1 MDLSAQPNPF
11 SARGDAD
18 TMPPA
23 FFVSQPEQAKA
34 LTLLYEVSHEITST
48 LNREELLRLTAQ
60 RVKKFVNYD
69 VFTVMLWDEE
79 AQVLESVFSMRYE
92 DAIPARLRMPLNQ
105 GITGTAAAEK
115 RTIRVNE
122 VRDDPRYIACELDC
136 EVEVRSEL
144 VVPLLRVG
152 RLIGVLDL
160 ESAKPNAFKAD
171 DEPLLNILGS
181 FIAVALEN
189 SRLFE
194 ESRETQRRL
203 QNDLDTARE
212 IQRQLLPTGAKEIP
226 GLDLATAYVPAR
238 ELGGDFY
245 DLLPYGIGRL
255 GIALGDVSGKGTA
268 AALYGSLAIGVL
280 REVVNERQ
288 GSPSEMLDILNGR
301 LLAARLD
308 ARFIAMHF
316 AVYDAALRELT
327 ISNAGGTLPLLIRDG
342 KVTEIEVSGV
352 PLGLLPD
359 VAYDEITLSLLAG
372 DVIVLA
378 SDGIHES
385 TNRNLEEFGS
395 DRLKA
400 LLAEVVPLDP
410 GYTIAQRIVK
420 ATDEYAGIG
429 LPPHD
434 DRTLLILRVIEDP
447 VSDFSKLPV
456 IY

>member
-1 MDLSAQPNPF
+1 MEPSQQPNPF
-11 SARGDAD
+11 SARPDAG
-18 TMPPA
+18 TVPPA

-48 LNREELLRLTAQ
+48 LNREELLRLVAE
-60 RVKKFVNYD
+60 RLKKFVNYD
-69 VFTVMLWDEE
+69 AFTVMLWNES
-79 AQVLESVFSMRYE
+79 AQILESVFSLRYE
-92 DAIPARLRMPLNQ
+92 EAMPERFRMQLNQ

-115 RTIRVNE
+115 RTIRVDE
-122 VRDDPRYIACELDC
+122 VRDDPRYIACELDS
-136 EVEVRSEL
+136 ELEVRSEL

-152 RLIGVLDL
+152 RLIGVMDL
-160 ESAKPNAFKAD
+160 ESSKPRSFTPN
-171 DEPLLNILGS
+171 DEPMLNILGS

-194 ESRETQRRL
+194 ESRETQTRL

-288 GSPSEMLDILNGR
+288 GSPSEMLDILNTR

-316 AVYDAALRELT
+316 AVYDAALRELS

-359 VAYDEITLSLLAG
+359 VEYDEVTISLLPG

-378 SDGIHES
+378 SDGIQES
-385 TNRNLEEFGS
+385 TNKDLEEYGT

-400 LLAEVVPLDP
+400 LLAEVAPIDP

-447 VSDFSKLPV
+447 ASDFSKLPI

>member
-1 MDLSAQPNPF
+1 MDPSTQQNPF
-11 SARGDAD
+11 SALGDAD
-18 TMPPA
+18 TVPPA
-23 FFVSQPEQAKA
+23 FFMSQPEQAKA

-69 VFTVMLWDEE
+69 VFTVMLWNES

-122 VRDDPRYIACELDC
+122 VRDDPRYIACDLDC

-152 RLIGVLDL
+152 RLVGVLDL
-160 ESAKPNAFKAD
+160 ESTKPNAFKAD
-171 DEPLLNILGS
+171 DEPMLNILGS

-194 ESRETQRRL
+194 ESRETQSRL

-288 GSPSEMLDILNGR
+288 GSPSEMLDILNTR

-316 AVYDAALRELT
+316 AVYDAALRELS

-359 VAYDEITLSLLAG
+359 LEYDEITISLLPG

-385 TNRNLEEFGS
+385 TNKDLEEFGS

-429 LPPHD
+429 VPPHD

-447 VSDFSKLPV
+447 ASDFSKLPI

>member
-1 MDLSAQPNPF
+1 MEPANQLNPY
-11 SARGDAD
+11 SVGGDSGSL
-18 TMPPA
+18 PPV
-23 FFVSQPEQAKA
+23 FFISQPGQAKA
-34 LTLLYEVSHEITST
+34 LTLLYEVSHELTST
-48 LNREELLRLTAQ
+48 LNREELLQLVAERL
-60 RVKKFVNYD
+60 KKFVNYD
-69 VFTVMLWDEE
+69 LFTVMLWDER
-79 AQVLESVFSMRYE
+79 AQELESVYSMRYRE
-92 DAIPARLRMPLNQ
+92 TIPARYRTKLNQ
-105 GITGTAAAEK
+105 GITGAAAAEK
-115 RTIRVNE
+115 RIIRVND
-122 VRDDPRYIACELDC
+122 VREDPRYISCDRENGAEIRA
-136 EVEVRSEL
+136 EMVI
-144 VVPLLRVG
+144 PLLRVG

-160 ESAKPNAFKAD
+160 ESTKTGAFSAD
-171 DEPLLNILGS
+171 DEPMLEILGS

-194 ESRETQRRL
+194 EGREIQTRL

-288 GSPSEMLDILNGR
+288 GSPSEMLDVMNGR

-316 AVYDAALRELT
+316 AVYDAALRELS
-327 ISNAGGTLPLLIRDG
+327 IANAGGTLPLLLRDG
-342 KVTEIEVSGV
+342 VVTELDVTGI
-352 PLGLLPD
+352 PLGLLPE
-359 VAYDEITLSLLAG
+359 AEYNEITLALLPG

-385 TNRNLEEFGS
+385 TNKDLEEYGS
-395 DRLKA
+395 ERLKA

-420 ATDEYAGIG
+420 ATDEHTGPG

-434 DRTLLILRVIEDP
+434 DRTLLILRVTEDL
-447 VSDFSKLPV
+447 SADYSKLPI